1 MIPQESIIVVG
12 GGLAGATA
20 ALEVRK
26 LGHEGRVIVVADEEV
41 PPYERPPLSKA
52 YLRGESSIEDAFV
65 RPIADYEA
73 NRIELLLGRRA
84 VTIDPVARL
93 LNLADGTTLPY
104 GALLLAT
111 GAAPRPL
118 LPTARRLSGVHYLR
132 DARDADAIRAA
143 AGSAGHISV
152 VGGGW
157 IGSEVA
163 ASLRQMGH
171 EVTLVSNLPRPLERV
186 LGAEVAQVYAE
197 VHAEHG
203 VRLVMGRMVG
213 LEGDRGVEGVRLAD
227 GTRLPADLVV
237 AGVGAAPRI
246 ELALRAGL
254 ETIDGAVAVDE
265 HLRTSVPSIYAAG
278 DVATA
283 FHPRYGRHVRVE
295 HWDNAIRQGKTAAAN
310 ILGGREAYERV
321 PYFYSDQFDLGMEY
335 RGLAPGWD
343 QVIVRGDVAART
355 FDAFWLAD
363 GRVVAAMNANRW
375 DDGRALQRLVRSEAR
390 IDPQRLGNVDIPL
403 DEVVPLAA

>member
-1 MIPQESIIVVG
+1 MIAEESIVIVG

-20 ALEVRK
+20 AFEIRK
-26 LGHEGRVIVVADEEV
+26 LGHEGRVIVVADEEI

-52 YLRGESSIEDAFV
+52 YLRGESTIDDAFV
-65 RPIADYEA
+65 RPLADYEA
-73 NRIELLLGRRA
+73 NGIELLLGKRA
-84 VTIDPVARL
+84 VTLDAVARV
-93 LNLADGTTLPY
+93 LNLADGVTLPY

-118 LPTARRLSGVHYLR
+118 RSSGSRRAGVHYLR
-132 DARDADAIRAA
+132 DARDADAIRQA
-143 AGSAGHISV
+143 AGSERRVAV

-171 EVTLVSNLPRPLERV
+171 DVTLVSNAPRPLERV
-186 LGAEVAQVYAE
+186 LGPEVAEVYAGL
-197 VHAEHG
+197 HAERG
-203 VRLVMGRMVG
+203 VRLATGRVVG
-213 LEGDRGVEGVRLAD
+213 LEGDRGVKGVRLAD
-227 GTRLPADLVV
+227 GSRLPADLVV

-310 ILGGREAYERV
+310 IVGGREAYERV

-335 RGLAPGWD
+335 RGFAPGWD
-343 QVIVRGDVAART
+343 QVVVRGDVTART
-355 FDAFWLAD
+355 FDAFWLTD

-390 IDPQRLGNVDIPL
+390 IDPQRLANLEIPL
-403 DEVVPLAA
+403 DEVMPLAA